1 MPSRAMFDA
10 GSPALTLANMAG
22 SAGGEAANP
31 EKTAAAG
38 LAGAGDYPG
47 LVEAFRRMGLI
58 DDGRAG
64 QLLEQARAAPFRA
77 SEVLAEARILARV
90 MQRIFAALAGN
101 LAPLAADI
109 AFLNGSLGGALA
121 HLSLAAVSLAPA
133 ASSPAVSGSGPRFG
147 WAWRGDGGGQPG
159 AILWPLLRDAAELLV
174 TEDPARI
181 RRCQGA
187 GCERLFL
194 DTSKA
199 GRRRWCRMQ
208 TCGNRAKARRHA
220 RRHAPESG
228 SGSGS

>member
-1 MPSRAMFDA
+1 MPSKAMFDA

-22 SAGGEAANP
+22 LAGGD
-31 EKTAAAG
+31 TTS

-58 DDGRAG
+58 DGERAG

-77 SEVLAEARILARV
+77 SEALAEARILARV
-90 MQRIFAALAGN
+90 MQRIFAALAGGV
-101 LAPLAADI
+101 APAAADI

-121 HLSLAAVSLAPA
+121 HLALAPR
-133 ASSPAVSGSGPRFG
+133 SGDGPRFG
-147 WAWRGDGGGQPG
+147 WAWRGDGGDQPG

-199 GRRRWCRMQ
+199 ARRRWCRMQ

-220 RRHAPESG
+220 ERHPPG
-228 SGSGS
+228 SGP